1 MSGLTKVRPWLAAL
15 LGLVIT
21 GLGHLYLRRWRR
33 AALWV
38 ALAFA
43 ISVFFVP
50 TTALE
55 SLANSGSIPPLVDV
69 LPILTVS
76 LLSVLD
82 AFLLGMKQVSE
93 PRDETA
99 PGDAE
104 AVSCPQCGREV
115 DPALDFCHWCTTRL
129 DEQRDD

>member
-1 MSGLTKVRPWLAAL
+1 MSGLSKVRPWLAAI
-15 LGLVIT
+15 LGLAVT

-50 TTALE
+50 TGAVE
-55 SLANSGSIPPLVDV
+55 SLATGGEIPPLVDV
-69 LPILTVS
+69 LPVLAVS
-76 LLSVLD
+76 LVSVLD

-93 PRDETA
+93 PSGTAVIDES
-99 PGDAE
+99 E
-104 AVSCPQCGREV
+104 AVSCPQCGRDV
-115 DPALDFCHWCTTRL
+115 DPDLDFCHWCTTRL